1 MKVKAHTR
9 YMVENK
15 RVAGVTT
22 ILGVLNKPN
31 LIPWANRMGLKGI
44 DTTKYVNEAAEI
56 GTLAHE
62 MVMHYFEGT
71 ECNTDDYSKNQI
83 KLAENSLKSFYS
95 WNDEHEITP
104 ILIEEQM
111 ASAKYFYGGTI
122 DLFCNIDGV
131 DALVDFKTGKAI
143 YSEMFS
149 QVAAYVQLL
158 KENGH
163 KPKKFKI
170 IRIGRDPS
178 EGFEE
183 RSVSAKELKDYWS
196 IFYYCLKLYELKK
209 KIR

>member
-22 ILGVLNKPN
+22 VLGVLAKPA

-44 DTTKYVNEAAEI
+44 DTTKYVDETAQI

-71 ECNTDDYSKNQI
+71 ECVTDDYSRNQI
-83 KLAENSLKSFYS
+83 NLANNSLKSFYS
-95 WNDEHEITP
+95 WVDEHDINP
-104 ILIEEQM
+104 ILIEEHM
-111 ASAKYFYGGTI
+111 TSDKYRYGGTI
-122 DLFCNIDGV
+122 DLFCNLDGI
-131 DALVDFKTGKAI
+131 DALVDFKTGKGI

-170 IRIGRDPS
+170 VRIGRDPS